1 MPTNESPPEIKTDE
15 VANDAGRALLT
26 LQEVL
31 ASLLAPDGCPWDKEQ
46 TPESL
51 CEYLIE
57 ETHELVD
64 AVRNGTPADV
74 RGELGDVFF
83 LLIFVA
89 ALYAKQAKFNLADVF
104 SANAAKMIRRHPHV
118 FAGEV
123 FASQAEQLKG
133 WDRIKKQEKA
143 AEPAKKSGVFT
154 GLPGSLPPLTK
165 AYRIHAKAA
174 GAGFTWD
181 DDEDVERQVE
191 AEWLEFLDASAA
203 KSAEGMER
211 ELGDM
216 IFTLAELGRRKGI
229 KAAAALDSTCN
240 RFLRRF
246 QRMEELAAQQGNAFA
261 DVDMEEKN
269 ALWERVKAEEA

>member
-89 ALYAKQAKFNLADVF
+89 ALLNSSRSLVNVILAPHFLDSSCDNC
-104 SANAAKMIRRHPHV
+104 SANGSTVLSKKA
-118 FAGEV
+118 
-123 FASQAEQLKG
+123 LKT
-133 WDRIKKQEKA
+133 
-143 AEPAKKSGVFT
+143 S
-154 GLPGSLPPLTK
+154 SL
-165 AYRIHAKAA
+165 
-174 GAGFTWD
+174 
-181 DDEDVERQVE
+181 
-191 AEWLEFLDASAA
+191 
-203 KSAEGMER
+203 
-211 ELGDM
+211 
-216 IFTLAELGRRKGI
+216 
-229 KAAAALDSTCN
+229 
-240 RFLRRF
+240 
-246 QRMEELAAQQGNAFA
+246 
-261 DVDMEEKN
+261 
-269 ALWERVKAEEA
+269 